1 MNWVLR
7 IFHSKILTFNM
18 MTDCLVLIFI
28 STGNSIPS
36 RNPQAATISSAFPSD
51 SAKDRP
57 EGTTDDFT
65 GTGSYAN
72 DKPSSNNPSWG
83 ALNGIDNRKG
93 LLISRDL

>member
-7 IFHSKILTFNM
+7 IFNSKILTFNK

-36 RNPQAATISSAFPSD
+36 RNPQAATISSGFPSD
-51 SAKDRP
+51 STKDRP
-57 EGTTDDFT
+57 EGATDDFT

-72 DKPSSNNPSWG
+72 DKPSSNTPSWG